1 MLSVIFS
8 SHLIYKD
15 FFVSAGCQGPRAL
28 PPPLTVR
35 GGGPCAPH
43 THLFILLLLAL
54 IYNHHLLFSNYQ

>member
-15 FFVSAGCQGPRAL
+15 FFDSAGCQGPGAL

-35 GGGPCAPH
+35 GAAPVPLSP
-43 THLFILLLLAL
+43 TYLYAYL
-54 IYNHHLLFSNYQ
+54 